1 MNRHGFSIVELLV
14 VITVMSVLLLLSVIS
29 FNGAEANSRD
39 SERKVDIESIAS
51 YLETYYE
58 SGNDNSTS
66 FGIYPS
72 VKASTGL
79 IGNEVSYFRDFD
91 TDAIKSP
98 NITSSSLI
106 SATNNTQTIAGI
118 LPQPTINQY
127 VYQPIATD
135 GSLCDNSLTKECRKF
150 NLYYRLEVDNSV
162 NIVTSKNQ

>member
-1 MNRHGFSIVELLV
+1 MNRHGFSIVELIV
-14 VITVMSVLLLLSVIS
+14 IITVMGALLLLGVIN
-29 FNGAEANSRD
+29 FNGTQANSRD
-39 SERKVDIESIAS
+39 SERKADIESIAS

-58 SGNDNSTS
+58 SGNDDSTS
-66 FGIYPS
+66 LGIYPS
-72 VKASTGL
+72 VEPSTGL
-79 IGNEVSYFRDFD
+79 IGNEASYFRDFD

-106 SATNNTQTIAGI
+106 SATNETPTIAGI

-135 GSLCDNSLTKECRKF
+135 GSLCNNSLTKECRKF

>member
-1 MNRHGFSIVELLV
+1 MNRHGFSIVELIV
-14 VITVMSVLLLLSVIS
+14 VITVMGALLLLGVIN
-29 FNGAEANSRD
+29 FNGAQVNSRD
-39 SERKVDIESIAS
+39 SERKADIESIAS

-58 SGNDNSTS
+58 SGNDDSTS

-72 VKASTGL
+72 VEASTGL
-79 IGNEVSYFRDFD
+79 IGNETTFFRDLD

-98 NITSSSLI
+98 GLTSSSLI
-106 SATNNTQTIAGI
+106 YATNNTQTIAGI

-135 GSLCDNSLTKECRKF
+135 GSLCNNSLTKECRKF

>member
-1 MNRHGFSIVELLV
+1 MNRRGFSIVELIV
-14 VITVMSVLLLLSVIS
+14 VITVMSALLLLGVIS

-39 SERKVDIESIAS
+39 SERKADIESIAS

-58 SGNDNSTS
+58 SGNDSSTS
-66 FGIYPS
+66 FGVYPS
-72 VKASTGL
+72 VEASTGL
-79 IGNEVSYFRDFD
+79 IGNETTFFRDLD

-98 NITSSSLI
+98 DIISSSLI
-106 SATNNTQTIAGI
+106 SATNSTQTIAGI

-135 GSLCDNSLTKECRKF
+135 GSLCNDSSAQECRKF